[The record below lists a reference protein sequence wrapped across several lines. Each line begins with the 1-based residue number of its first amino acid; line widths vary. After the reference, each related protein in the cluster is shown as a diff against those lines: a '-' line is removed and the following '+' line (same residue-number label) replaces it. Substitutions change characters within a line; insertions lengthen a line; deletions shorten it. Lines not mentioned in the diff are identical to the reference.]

1 MMTNDTG
8 NRPVHFILDPV
19 HNLFFVSLIKQIN
32 NINFQ

>member
-1 MMTNDTG
+1 
-8 NRPVHFILDPV
+8 VHFILDPV